1 MAIIARGLRNVR
13 IILDGKRQDHLAKRG
28 AFLRLAQVLA
38 VKFTSHARV
47 VLHGEHHL
55 ANERQR
61 LAIVP
66 QVALLALRHLLE
78 LEGTLVWHGKVS

>member
-1 MAIIARGLRNVR
+1 VR
-13 IILDGKRQDHLAKRG
+13 KTCGNR
-28 AFLRLAQVLA
+28 
-38 VKFTSHARV
+38 HARV

-78 LEGTLVWHGKVS
+78 VAWKGEADRSRYEIL